1 MSSDSIHGENTA
13 EDNVPS
19 SITRRLYISH
29 FLSTWNSRVFE
40 FGAVLYLASIFPGT
54 LLPISLYALTRGASA
69 IALSPAVGR
78 YIDTHN
84 RLHVVRFSIGTLHAS
99 NSLPYLTDASS
110 LPATGC
116 CYFLHCALAHG
127 HGIYG
132 RSGIQA
138 MVVGSSCIVGVR

>member
-1 MSSDSIHGENTA
+1 MSSDAINGENAA
-13 EDNVPS
+13 EDDVPS
-19 SITRRLYISH
+19 SITSRLYISH

-84 RLHVVRFSIGTLHAS
+84 RLHVVRLSIGMLHA
-99 NSLPYLTDASS
+99 LIH
-110 LPATGC
+110 
-116 CYFLHCALAHG
+116 HC
-127 HGIYG
+127 I
-132 RSGIQA
+132 
-138 MVVGSSCIVGVR
+138 